1 MRSRR
6 YGARVGAEGSE
17 DFIFVLKGDPT
28 AAALQ
33 ELVGKRGYRTRV
45 INSLADLGGTSGG
58 VSGGVL
64 LVHLHDLSPGALA
77 TIRDLQVHGKVH
89 VIGVISHTPRS
100 INTLA
105 LIMMLSDFVR
115 MPIDAQE
122 LDVRLR
128 RVLTSGPAKAINI
141 EDPAQL
147 ASTGLPVLPERM
159 SYMKRLSPIERNI
172 LMLLERQLNTVVE
185 IESLC
190 TLVDGATH
198 QQRVSAVRVHISR
211 LRRKIEPDYRR
222 PEYIINVRS
231 RGYILTRSVKDA

>member
-6 YGARVGAEGSE
+6 PGARVGAEDSE
-17 DFIFVLKGDPT
+17 DFIFVLRGDPT

-33 ELVGKRGYRTRV
+33 ELVGKRGYRTRL
-45 INSLADLGGTSGG
+45 INSLADLGRTPGGTC
-58 VSGGVL
+58 GGVL
-64 LVHLHDLSPGALA
+64 LVHLHDLSQGALA
-77 TIRDLQVHGKVH
+77 TIRDLQMHGNIH

-100 INTLA
+100 IATLA
-105 LIMMLSDFVR
+105 LIMTLSDFVK

-128 RVLTSGPAKAINI
+128 RVLSSGPARAIKD
-141 EDPAQL
+141 EGPANL
-147 ASTGLPVLPERM
+147 ASGGLPAFPERI

-172 LMLLERQLNTVVE
+172 LLLLERQLNTVVE

-231 RGYILTRSVKDA
+231 KGYILTRSVKDA